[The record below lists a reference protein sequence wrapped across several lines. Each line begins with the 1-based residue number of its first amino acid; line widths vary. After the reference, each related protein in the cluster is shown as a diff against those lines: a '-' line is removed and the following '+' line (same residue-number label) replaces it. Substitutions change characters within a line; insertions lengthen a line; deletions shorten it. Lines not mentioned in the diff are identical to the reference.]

1 MKNKDFFKLNMN
13 KETKRAVMVLS
24 IIALLILIIGLISC
38 SMQLSQKDNII
49 LSKEEALCKDF

>member
-24 IIALLILIIGLISC
+24 IIALLILIIGLVSC
-38 SMQLSQKDNII
+38 SMQLSQKDNIT
-49 LSKEEALCKDF
+49 LSKEALWKDF